1 MSESLYVGPA
11 YGQFAASCEA
21 RCCAT
26 GLMDLYCSSVEP
38 GRQSSGR
45 YFTRSCSVNT
55 RDYPDNG
62 AVLDRAWGYAWSGAD
77 PVREILLSKAAW
89 EHQRVFQL
97 ECTAASTPSAKGPGD
112 VLAGAY
118 RALAERPDAPLDLQ
132 IPSRETS
139 LDLAAN
145 YADWYVH
152 RGAFTVRA
160 SAENW
165 GEAQIKRL
173 TPLWGIV
180 ATADDSLASFDTQH
194 ANGILTANL
203 RVGPDFRS
211 AAFLFRMQDEQNCLR
226 IAIRKGLASRLVLE
240 AVVAGSVTELA
251 SQPLNDPRVF
261 TPYNYHA
268 QLNYPLAGAALCD
281 TVTEKQLTVTL
292 QGNTVK
298 VRFLAQIRADG
309 PVNENTDITFTVVT
323 SQFATAT
330 RCGLWAEVAEVA
342 LGPITV
348 TQATSRFTD
357 HTRRAYLSV
366 YDDSVPTQ
374 EAEFDVTD
382 FFDKTSALSS
392 YFGTLIAGGTRALWL
407 RRAKDPAEPDLTR
420 RNNMGR
426 LRNDCSLAAC
436 LEKHTDGD
444 AEYYTLN
451 LAKELQYAGG
461 WTATERAHYSTR
473 TTYERVAGGATFQA
487 HPFQLARQALP
498 VFAQHAYP
506 RCAGWRMADVTW
518 SETSRDALGVTYQV
532 TIQHEIIA
540 GDVVWPADRS
550 LPYVDDASPTV
561 LHTRTEVRALYVAG
575 FDAPTEDV
583 VRFSVTPLV
592 DINLPESSYF
602 EGFPLEYFEADPQ
615 LEACILGWSDRY
627 YAHWGNQLGLVQ
639 TGASTYPFNYRPAG
653 WPDSPA
659 LQGSGAVAPG
669 GKVAVAEVVWAPGA
683 YDLDQDPTQFR
694 LSLYQADGSA
704 EQLHSPYADDQW
716 PPRIA
721 ASGNNRQKRFH
732 VLAAS
737 DRYVYVKGP
746 AMSQPEADTFAL
758 HSLPVLYRRYPNA
771 WFYGLSWLISWDGEV
786 RVPLLGK
793 LPYQPEYVSK
803 ELFAGS
809 GLRHFLETTRQG
821 QGYDCIKDSNLPHT
835 PDFQLSP
842 PGEVPFVHD
851 FDDHYGYTASE
862 TVAAAGVHFL
872 QLGLGARAWVA
883 PVGTTQIT
891 VECWGGGGG
900 GGSVQDPEIYP

>member
-26 GLMDLYCSSVEP
+26 GMMDLYCYSAEP

-45 YFTRSCSVNT
+45 YFTRSCAVNT

-62 AVLDRAWGYAWSGAD
+62 AALDRAWGCAWSGAD
-77 PVREILLSKAAW
+77 PVREVMLSKAAW
-89 EHQRVFQL
+89 EHHRVFQL
-97 ECTAASTPSAKGPGD
+97 EFTAVSGSGAKGPAD

-118 RALAERPDAPLDLQ
+118 RAPEEHPDAPLDLQ
-132 IPSRETS
+132 IPARETS
-139 LDLAAN
+139 LDLATN

-152 RGAFTVRA
+152 RGGFAVRA
-160 SAENW
+160 SAEAW

-180 ATADDSLASFDTQH
+180 ATADDSLASFDTHH
-194 ANGILTANL
+194 ADGIITASL
-203 RVGPDFRS
+203 RVGPDFKS
-211 AAFLFRMQDEQNCLR
+211 AALLFRMQDEDNCLR
-226 IAIRKGLASRLVLE
+226 IAIRKGPPPRLVLE
-240 AVVAGSVTELA
+240 SVVAGSVTELA

-261 TPYNYHA
+261 TPNNYNA
-268 QLNYPLAGAALCD
+268 QLNYPLAGTLLCD
-281 TVTEKQLTVTL
+281 TATEKQLTITL
-292 QGNTVK
+292 QGSSVK

-309 PVNENTDITFTVVT
+309 PVNENTDITFTAVT

-342 LGPITV
+342 TGPIAV
-348 TQATSRFTD
+348 TQATKRFTD
-357 HTRRAYLSV
+357 HTLRAYLSV
-366 YDDSVPTQ
+366 YDDSVPVQ

-382 FFDKTSALSS
+382 FFDKSSVLSS
-392 YFGTLIAGGTRALWL
+392 IYGTLIAGGTSALWL
-407 RRAKDPAEPDLTR
+407 RRAKDPAEPDPTR
-420 RNNMGR
+420 RNNVGR
-426 LRNDCSLAAC
+426 LRNDCSLAVC
-436 LEKHTDGD
+436 LEKRADGD

-451 LAKELQYAGG
+451 VAKELQYASS

-487 HPFQLARQALP
+487 HPFQLARKALP
-498 VFAQHAYP
+498 VFAQHSYP

-518 SETSRDALGVTYQV
+518 EETSRDALGVTYSV

-540 GDVVWPADRS
+540 GDVVWPEDRS
-550 LPYVDDASPTV
+550 LPYVDDASPVV
-561 LHTRTEVRALYVAG
+561 LLSRTEVRPLYVAG
-575 FDAPTEDV
+575 FDTPTEDV

-592 DINLPESSYF
+592 DTNLPESSFF
-602 EGFPLEYFEADPQ
+602 EGFPLAYFETDPQ
-615 LEACILGWSDRY
+615 LEACILGWSSRY

-639 TGASTYPFNYRPAG
+639 TGSNTYPFNYRPSG
-653 WPDSPA
+653 MPDSEA

-669 GKVAVAEVVWAPGA
+669 GKVAVAEAVWDPGG
-683 YDLDQDPTQFR
+683 YDLDADPVQLR
-694 LSLYQADGSA
+694 LSLYLADGSA
-704 EQLHSPYADDQW
+704 EQLSNPYADAQW
-716 PPRIA
+716 PPRVA
-721 ASGNNRQKRFH
+721 ASGNNRQKMFR

-746 AMSQPEADTFAL
+746 AVSQPEADTFAL
-758 HSLPVLYRRYPNA
+758 HSLPVIYRRYPNA
-771 WFYGLSWLISWDGEV
+771 WFYGLSWLVSWDGEV
-786 RVPLLGK
+786 RVPAIGK
-793 LPYQPEYVSK
+793 LPYQPEYFSK

-821 QGYDCIKDSNLPHT
+821 QGYDCIKDSTLPAA
-835 PDFQLSP
+835 PDFVLSAE
-842 PGEVPFVHD
+842 GEVPFVHD
-851 FDDHYGYTASE
+851 FDDHYGYTTSE
-862 TVAAAGVHFL
+862 TVADAGVHFL
-872 QLGLGARAWVA
+872 QLGLGSREWVA
-883 PVGTTQIT
+883 PAGTTQIT